1 MNTTETITDNSMNGT
16 MSYNLK
22 DYIKVYKDFL
32 SSSECKAVIKKLK
45 KETWGSHSYYD
56 ARANSSYQYENELFV
71 TSPIND
77 PFFDE
82 INNKLWNL
90 ISIYIGGLN
99 FSHYTAWSGYS
110 LIRFNRYDVGSEMRK
125 HCDHIQ
131 SLFDG
136 DRKGIPTLTILG
148 SLNNNYKGGE
158 LLMFDEQI
166 TELKEGEVM
175 IFPSNFLYPHQIK
188 PVTKG
193 TRYSFVS
200 WVW

>member
-1 MNTTETITDNSMNGT
+1 METTETNIENTG

-22 DYIKVYKDFL
+22 DYVKVYKDFL
-32 SSSECKAVIKKLK
+32 SSSDCKTVIKKLK
-45 KETWGSHSYYD
+45 KENWSSHSYFDY
-56 ARANSSYQYENELFV
+56 RRNETIQYENELFV
-71 TSPIND
+71 SSPMND
-77 PFFDE
+77 ELFDDL
-82 INNKLWNL
+82 NKRLWHL
-90 ISIYIGGLN
+90 ISKYITSLRFTYYN
-99 FSHYTAWSGYS
+99 SWSGYS
-110 LIRFNRYDVGSEMRK
+110 LIRYNRYDVGSEMRK
-125 HCDHIQ
+125 HCDHIN

-136 DRKGIPTLTILG
+136 NRKGIPTLTILG

-158 LLMFDEQI
+158 LLMFDDEV

>member
-1 MNTTETITDNSMNGT
+1 METTETNIENTG

-22 DYIKVYKDFL
+22 DYVKVYKDFL
-32 SSSECKAVIKKLK
+32 PSSDCKTVLKKLK
-45 KETWGSHSYYD
+45 KENWSSHSYYD
-56 ARANSSYQYENELFV
+56 ARQGKSFQYENELFV
-71 TSPIND
+71 TTPMDD
-77 PFFDE
+77 PFFDDL
-82 INNKLWNL
+82 NKRLWNL
-90 ISIYIGGLN
+90 ISEYITSFN
-99 FSHYTAWSGYS
+99 FVHYNSWNGYS

-125 HCDHIQ
+125 HCDHIHT
-131 SLFDG
+131 LFDG
-136 DRKGIPTLTILG
+136 VRKGIPTLTILG
-148 SLNNNYKGGE
+148 ALNNNYKGGE
-158 LLMFDEQI
+158 LLMFDDQV